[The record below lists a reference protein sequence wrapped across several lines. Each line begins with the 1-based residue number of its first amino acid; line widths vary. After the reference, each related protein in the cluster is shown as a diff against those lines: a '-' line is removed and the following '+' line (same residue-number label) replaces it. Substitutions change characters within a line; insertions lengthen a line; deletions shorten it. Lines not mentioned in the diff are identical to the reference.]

1 MAGTRGKRSGLDL
14 VKRIYVCLNSKLS
27 RLILFLY
34 FLENFDELLRVGI
47 HFMFTS
53 YLMKNKI
60 K

>member
-1 MAGTRGKRSGLDL
+1 MLGTRGKRSGLDL

-47 HFMFTS
+47 QTFYVYILS
-53 YLMKNKI
+53 REK
-60 K
+60 